1 MSIAAINEQLLR
13 AIGVGVALAR
23 SSDLMLTYQNPA
35 FGEWF
40 AAPEGV
46 ATLLDL
52 IPDLTI
58 EDIEEARSGAR
69 VHREVKVKPKRRTLV
84 IAVTLSSAQSGGEPL
99 IVVECQNI
107 TRIRELEGMI
117 DSYSTMVERN
127 TRELER
133 EKERVERL
141 LLNLMPRSVYEEFK
155 TFGVVTPQLY
165 PQVSVLM
172 LDFVDFTSF
181 AERTDPTVT
190 LGELNDIFTAFDR
203 ITEQFGCERIKTIG
217 DAYLAV
223 CGMPEPA
230 PDHAT
235 GVAHCAIRFLRYLE
249 RRNQSHQHKWHA
261 RIGLGT
267 GAAVGSVVGIQKY
280 VYDVFGPAV
289 NMAARLQVFANPG
302 KIVAPETM
310 KFDLIDEFQIADLG
324 PHDIKGSIPVWQQTH
339 LAGAM
344 LRPLFVVGLGAFADT
359 FGGRDYPKPFRVRC
373 APGRYVELCSLL
385 VRCGQ
390 SCAETKCIK
399 FRN

>member
-13 AIGVGVALAR
+13 SIGVGVALAR
-23 SSDLMLTYQNPA
+23 VSDLTVSYRNPA
-35 FGEWF
+35 FAEWF
-40 AAPEGV
+40 AEPGPE
-46 ATLLDL
+46 ARLTDL
-52 IPDLTI
+52 IPDLSA
-58 EDIEEARSGAR
+58 EDIAEAVQGGRC
-69 VHREVKVKPKRRTLV
+69 HREVKVKPKRRTLV
-84 IAVTLSSAQSGGEPL
+84 IAVTLSVASGGSEDL
-99 IVVECQNI
+99 LVVECQNI

-117 DSYSTMVERN
+117 DSYSSMVERN

-165 PQVSVLM
+165 PSVSVLM

-181 AERTDPTVT
+181 ATRTDPTVT

-203 ITEQFGCERIKTIG
+203 ITEQYGCERIKTIG

-235 GVAHCAIRFLRYLE
+235 AVAHCAIRFLRYLE
-249 RRNQSHQHKWHA
+249 RRNQSHQHKWQA

-289 NMAARLQVFANPG
+289 NMASRLQVFANPM
-302 KIVAPETM
+302 KIVAPEEM

-324 PHDIKGSIPVWQQTH
+324 PHDIKGLGQMNLINVGSKLTP
-339 LAGAM
+339 AGAGVP
-344 LRPLFVVGLGAFADT
+344 RPSRF
-359 FGGRDYPKPFRVRC
+359 
-373 APGRYVELCSLL
+373 
-385 VRCGQ
+385 
-390 SCAETKCIK
+390 
-399 FRN
+399 